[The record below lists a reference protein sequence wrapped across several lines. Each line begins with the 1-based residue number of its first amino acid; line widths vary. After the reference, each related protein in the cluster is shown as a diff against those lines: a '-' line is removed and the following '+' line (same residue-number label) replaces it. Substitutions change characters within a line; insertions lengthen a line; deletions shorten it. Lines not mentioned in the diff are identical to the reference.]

1 MELVELTQE
10 QYERFF
16 ESSPYANFWQSVEMA
31 HMREA
36 GNDPWDVEYVGVRDD
51 QTLKAAAALHSKAVY
66 RGYRVYMILR
76 GLLVDYRDEALLRF
90 FLQELMTYL
99 KAHKCLFV
107 RMDPY
112 VEYQKHLPD
121 GSVEEGTEK
130 NDRLIELFKSYG
142 FEHLGFRKEIDNNY
156 EPRWMSVLFL
166 EGKSEDEVLKQM
178 HSRTRQNINH
188 TIRNGIKLRELGYEE
203 LDILYRMVNMTGNR
217 RHFDNPS
224 LSYYQRFYQAF
235 KEHKKVLYAYLD
247 TEDYRERNERE
258 LKELEA
264 KEQELC
270 RLLEEN
276 PQSKKNERRL
286 SSVRDL
292 MQAARKR
299 MQEAEELYAAH
310 GKEIP
315 LAAALFV
322 IYPGEIVYLFSGS
335 DDHFKHFKGSYAIQW
350 EMIRYAIQAGIPR
363 YNFYGISGTFDENSE
378 EYGVYLFKR
387 GFHADVVELLGD
399 FKCVVAP
406 KINHQYELLHKIKD
420 KLVR

>member
-166 EGKSEDEVLKQM
+166 EGKSEDEVL
-178 HSRTRQNINH
+178 
-188 TIRNGIKLRELGYEE
+188 NGKCVFCE
-203 LDILYRMVNMTGNR
+203 LDCPVKDGTDIKGEAVLLARLCGMNMEDFR
-217 RHFDNPS
+217 
-224 LSYYQRFYQAF
+224 
-235 KEHKKVLYAYLD
+235 KKRCCMPIWIPRT
-247 TEDYRERNERE
+247 TES
-258 LKELEA
+258 A
-264 KEQELC
+264 T
-270 RLLEEN
+270 
-276 PQSKKNERRL
+276 
-286 SSVRDL
+286 
-292 MQAARKR
+292 
-299 MQEAEELYAAH
+299 
-310 GKEIP
+310 
-315 LAAALFV
+315 
-322 IYPGEIVYLFSGS
+322 SGS
-335 DDHFKHFKGSYAIQW
+335 
-350 EMIRYAIQAGIPR
+350 
-363 YNFYGISGTFDENSE
+363 
-378 EYGVYLFKR
+378 
-387 GFHADVVELLGD
+387 
-399 FKCVVAP
+399 
-406 KINHQYELLHKIKD
+406 
-420 KLVR
+420 

>member
-166 EGKSEDEVLKQM
+166 EGRSEDEVLKQM

-203 LDILYRMVNMTGNR
+203 LDILYLMVNMTGNR
-217 RHFDNPS
+217 RHFENPS
-224 LSYYQRFYQAF
+224 LS
-235 KEHKKVLYAYLD
+235 
-247 TEDYRERNERE
+247 
-258 LKELEA
+258 
-264 KEQELC
+264 
-270 RLLEEN
+270 
-276 PQSKKNERRL
+276 
-286 SSVRDL
+286 
-292 MQAARKR
+292 
-299 MQEAEELYAAH
+299 
-310 GKEIP
+310 
-315 LAAALFV
+315 
-322 IYPGEIVYLFSGS
+322 
-335 DDHFKHFKGSYAIQW
+335 
-350 EMIRYAIQAGIPR
+350 
-363 YNFYGISGTFDENSE
+363 
-378 EYGVYLFKR
+378 
-387 GFHADVVELLGD
+387 
-399 FKCVVAP
+399 
-406 KINHQYELLHKIKD
+406 
-420 KLVR
+420 

>member
-1 MELVELTQE
+1 MKLVELTQG
-10 QYERFF
+10 QYERYFDQ
-16 ESSPYANFWQSVEMA
+16 SPYANFWQSVEMA
-31 HMREA
+31 NMR
-36 GNDPWDVEYVGVRDD
+36 GGGVNPWNIEYVGIIEKDELV
-51 QTLKAAAALHSKAVY
+51 AAAALHSKAVY

-76 GLLVDYRDEALLRF
+76 GLLVDYEDETLLRF
-90 FLQELMTYL
+90 FLQELLTYL

-121 GSVEEGTEK
+121 GSVDETSEK
-130 NDRLIELFKSYG
+130 NDNLIDLLKSYG
-142 FEHLGFRKEIDNNY
+142 FTHLGFRKEIDNNY
-156 EPRWMSVLFL
+156 EPRWISVLSL
-166 EGKSEDEVLKQM
+166 EGKSETEVLKQM

-235 KEHKKVLYAYLD
+235 HEHKKVLYAYLD
-247 TEDYRERNERE
+247 TEDYRQRNEQE
-258 LKELEA
+258 LKELDA

-286 SSVRDL
+286 ASIRDL
-292 MQAARKR
+292 KSAANKR
-299 MQEAEELYAAH
+299 LQEAQELYASY

-322 IYPGEIVYLFSGS
+322 IYPNEIVYLFSGS

-350 EMIRYAIQAGIPR
+350 EMIRYAIQKGIPR

-387 GFHADVVELLGD
+387 GFHADVIELVGD
-399 FKCVVAP
+399 FKCVVSP
-406 KINHQYELLHKIKD
+406 QINRQYELLHKIKD
-420 KLVR
+420 KLTR